1 MGDEQGVSEAYA
13 RLFRALNAADLDAT
27 IACFEASACFKSKSG
42 RVARGAA
49 ELRDVYRITF
59 AGKPR
64 MEFTIHKIIPAGDD
78 LALVVLDWT
87 SKAVS
92 PQGETRHLAGT
103 AADILRRQPDGAW
116 KLVLD
121 NPYGIA

>member
-1 MGDEQGVSEAYA
+1 MGEEQGVSDAYT
-13 RLFRALNAADLDAT
+13 RLFGALNAADLDAT
-27 IACFEASACFKSKSG
+27 IACFEPRACFKSKSG
-42 RVARGAA
+42 RIARGAA
-49 ELRDVYRITF
+49 ELREVYRITF

-64 MEFTIHKIIPAGDD
+64 MEFTIRKVIPAGDD
-78 LALVVLDWT
+78 LALVVVEWR

-92 PQGETRHLAGT
+92 AAGEVRQLAAT

-116 KLVLD
+116 KFVLD